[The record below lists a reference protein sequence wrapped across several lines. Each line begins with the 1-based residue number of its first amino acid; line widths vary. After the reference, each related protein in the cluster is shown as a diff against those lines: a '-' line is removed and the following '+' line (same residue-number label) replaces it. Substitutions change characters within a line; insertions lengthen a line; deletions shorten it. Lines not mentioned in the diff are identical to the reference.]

1 MKPFFRFTTF
11 SALILVVMSI
21 ITGED
26 FQITF
31 WYLVLLFI
39 SMICLVYIEEE

>member
-1 MKPFFRFTTF
+1 MKPFFRFATF
-11 SALILVVMSI
+11 STLILVVMSI

-31 WYLVLLFI
+31 WYLILLFI
-39 SMICLVYIEEE
+39 NVICLIYIEEE